1 MENNMI
7 KKFGKKGHMEIQRLL
22 DRLEKKKEI
31 LHEQEDLLI
40 LEKERNLAL
49 EKSLAKEKAKVEKL
63 ITDLSLANDSNKRM
77 SKDYT
82 LANESLA
89 SLKATHSELQ
99 SSLSCLT
106 KKYKTLESNY
116 SSLWESTKATPLAI
130 LDSSASTSKDCSIC
144 SNIDMNALKTNHAR
158 LEEKIKSKDKEIDR
172 LNMLITQGNIGAKSI
187 PKVVDK
193 EGLGHFKNNKA
204 NGRVVVKG
212 HEIPLWNKGGYLNT
226 IMDIA
231 H

>member
-7 KKFGKKGHMEIQRLL
+7 KKFGKKGHMEIQRVL

-116 SSLWESTKATPLAI
+116 SSLWESTKATPLEI

-158 LEEKIKSKDKEIDR
+158 LEEKIKSKDKEIER